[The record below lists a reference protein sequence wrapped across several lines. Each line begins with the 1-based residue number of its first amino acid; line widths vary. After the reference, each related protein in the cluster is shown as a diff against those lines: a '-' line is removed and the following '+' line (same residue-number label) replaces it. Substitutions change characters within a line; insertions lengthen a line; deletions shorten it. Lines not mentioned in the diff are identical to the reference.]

1 MLSSYQ
7 ELKHILHSVFITIVL
22 MFDLGEGG
30 DFMRRLGFFRSLFF
44 CVLAV
49 NFSITRSH
57 AQSGYLITERKLAY
71 DENIQSNGL
80 GWFAIYNRSSAVLYG
95 PNGYQRDISKFIPPN
110 ATGTIMLGSMEVHTA
125 SSGYVYRISPDGDVY
140 FGQVLQL
147 PNERGVGILHHR
159 LPVDSDRIEDVF
171 AISTDWSDTSS
182 EYLNLRG
189 DRVSHAYSDGSLK
202 LTVKRFKSGEE
213 TVRVY
218 SFPPFPFSRRQK
230 ISTMHDTSGNFTL
243 VRANKQY
250 RSTKRLRLTGLCIGN
265 SDSGSIQCMDQRQL
279 RSFNKRGLMP
289 YSLEAGTLIVSG
301 GRKSFFKVN
310 SQTFEVQRFFT
321 IGEGITEPC
330 FLQDGSTILFP
341 ENYGPEYFAG
351 RPQKTTL
358 VRWSAD
364 GKRSTMNCRVPNPA
378 LFDQAFR
385 TVAQLL
391 SFFQLEGDRFM
402 LFGRDDTNGAQN
414 SILLTFTPTD
424 DPNALSQKMNV
435 CVPK

>member
-1 MLSSYQ
+1 
-7 ELKHILHSVFITIVL
+7 
-22 MFDLGEGG
+22 
-30 DFMRRLGFFRSLFF
+30 
-44 CVLAV
+44 
-49 NFSITRSH
+49 
-57 AQSGYLITERKLAY
+57 
-71 DENIQSNGL
+71 
-80 GWFAIYNRSSAVLYG
+80 
-95 PNGYQRDISKFIPPN
+95 
-110 ATGTIMLGSMEVHTA
+110 
-125 SSGYVYRISPDGDVY
+125 
-140 FGQVLQL
+140 
-147 PNERGVGILHHR
+147 
-159 LPVDSDRIEDVF
+159 
-171 AISTDWSDTSS
+171 
-182 EYLNLRG
+182 
-189 DRVSHAYSDGSLK
+189 
-202 LTVKRFKSGEE
+202 
-213 TVRVY
+213 
-218 SFPPFPFSRRQK
+218 
-230 ISTMHDTSGNFTL
+230 
-243 VRANKQY
+243 
-250 RSTKRLRLTGLCIGN
+250 
-265 SDSGSIQCMDQRQL
+265 
-279 RSFNKRGLMP
+279 MP

-424 DPNALSQKMNV
+424 NPNALSQKMNV